1 MKRISIFGLLAVLLL
16 TCCQTRE
23 EKADALIKEALMPY
37 LVKPDSYRPVE
48 TKLDSAFAPY
58 DNPELLN
65 TLGVLYG
72 KLEERWDLKDKMQEK
87 IRLMNVWG
95 SGYTSEWSKKQY
107 LGYKEEYDVFNGQY
121 EKLNQKIQLQYAKVD
136 SLVKVERQFI
146 GFKATHNYRS
156 DNNDGKTNI
165 GNLFL
170 VFDKDITEV
179 RYIIDADQIGK
190 LERALNAYSEE
201 YVGK

>member
-1 MKRISIFGLLAVLLL
+1 MKRISIFGLLAVLLF

-23 EKADALIKEALMPY
+23 EKADAQIKEALMPY

-72 KLEERWDLKDKMQEK
+72 KLEEKRGLMDRLEEK
-87 IRLMNVWG
+87 ESLMNAW
-95 SGYTSEWSKKQY
+95 SGGFVTEYSKRRY
-107 LGYKEEYDVFNGQY
+107 LGYKEEYDVLNGQY

-146 GFKATHNYRS
+146 GFKATHNFRS

-179 RYIIDADQIGK
+179 RYIIDADQFGK

>member
-65 TLGVLYG
+65 TLGVMCGLF
-72 KLEERWDLKDKMQEK
+72 EERWDLKDKMQEK

-179 RYIIDADQIGK
+179 RYIIDADQFGK